1 MDRMDRLLA
10 SGRVGRGKAWL
21 ATFLGLKPLL
31 AVPTDGRPVVPAGK
45 VLGRKRVLPA
55 LLEVLRREIPRAA
68 RKVRFGVI
76 HVGRPEIVT
85 QVSDALRRE
94 YGDVEILS
102 APATPVLATHTGHG
116 AWAVS
121 YLVED

>member
-1 MDRMDRLLA
+1 
-10 SGRVGRGKAWL
+10 
-21 ATFLGLKPLL
+21 
-31 AVPTDGRPVVPAGK
+31 VPAGK

-55 LLEVLRREIPRAA
+55 LLEVLRREIPPTA

-76 HVGRPEIVT
+76 HVGRPEIVAEA
-85 QVSDALRRE
+85 SDALREE